1 MGDTNIIQIQIPNCS
16 SNYQI
21 SKDIYSFLNKQGN
34 HIPLQIQKNSSVKKQ
49 SGGFSI
55 PFFGNMFAKPDT
67 TTNTATDTATTTTTL
82 GEEEAKKV
90 EKEETTN
97 DSIKPDEKNEIKETI
112 IIPTTNDSNNI
123 YLQFQNKTHTL
134 DNIKGTKLYYLYLRN
149 GECAR
154 WV

>member
-34 HIPLQIQKNSSVKKQ
+34 HIPIQIQKNGSVNKQKQ
-49 SGGFSI
+49 SGGFTI

-67 TTNTATDTATTTTTL
+67 TTTTATTTL
-82 GEEEAKKV
+82 GEVEEAKKEEITKNSGE
-90 EKEETTN
+90 EKE
-97 DSIKPDEKNEIKETI
+97 KEKKTI
-112 IIPTTNDSNNI
+112 IPTNDSNNI

>member
-1 MGDTNIIQIQIPNCS
+1 MGETNLIQIQIPNCS

-34 HIPLQIQKNSSVKKQ
+34 HIPLQIQKNSDVKKQKQ
-49 SGGFSI
+49 SGGFTI
-55 PFFGNMFAKPDT
+55 PFFGNMFAKPE
-67 TTNTATDTATTTTTL
+67 TTTTTTATATTPL
-82 GEEEAKKV
+82 VEEEEK
-90 EKEETTN
+90 KEEVEETN
-97 DSIKPDEKNEIKETI
+97 NSIKPDETKQINT
-112 IIPTTNDSNNI
+112 TTNHDESNNI

>member
-34 HIPLQIQKNSSVKKQ
+34 HIPIQQQHGVNKQKQ
-49 SGGFSI
+49 SGGFTI

-67 TTNTATDTATTTTTL
+67 TTNTDTTTPL
-82 GEEEAKKV
+82 VEEEKK
-90 EKEETTN
+90 EKEEETTKN
-97 DSIKPDEKNEIKETI
+97 SGEEKEEEKEKETI
-112 IIPTTNDSNNI
+112 IIPPTNDSNNI
-123 YLQFQNKTHTL
+123 YLQFQNKTHIL

>member
-1 MGDTNIIQIQIPNCS
+1 MGDTNLIQIQIPTCS

-34 HIPLQIQKNSSVKKQ
+34 HIPIQKNGSVKKQKQ
-49 SGGFSI
+49 SGGFTI

-67 TTNTATDTATTTTTL
+67 TTTTATTTPL
-82 GEEEAKKV
+82 VEEEEEK
-90 EKEETTN
+90 KEEVEETN
-97 DSIKPDEKNEIKETI
+97 NSIKPDETKQINT
-112 IIPTTNDSNNI
+112 TTNHDESNNI

>member
-1 MGDTNIIQIQIPNCS
+1 MGETNLIQIQIPNCS

-34 HIPLQIQKNSSVKKQ
+34 HIPLQIQKNSDVKKQKQ
-49 SGGFSI
+49 SGGFTI
-55 PFFGNMFAKPDT
+55 PFFGNMFAKPET
-67 TTNTATDTATTTTTL
+67 TTTTATATTTPL
-82 GEEEAKKV
+82 VEEEEK
-90 EKEETTN
+90 KEEEETNNSIKSDETKQINTTTN
-97 DSIKPDEKNEIKETI
+97 HDE
-112 IIPTTNDSNNI
+112 SNNI